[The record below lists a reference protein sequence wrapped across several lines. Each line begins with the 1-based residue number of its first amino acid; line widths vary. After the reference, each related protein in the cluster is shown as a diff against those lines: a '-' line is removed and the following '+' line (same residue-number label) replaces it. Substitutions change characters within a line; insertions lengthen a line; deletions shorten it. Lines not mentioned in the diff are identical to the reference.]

1 MQQHLESLEKNLT
14 EGLFLPVDAVKWLL
28 DLFHAFQI
36 FDDFADNDAVDR
48 KDLNLLIW
56 NTLVGMQQ
64 NPFYMANS
72 YCLSSIVGLN
82 ILKWQASDTVE
93 RSGNADAKSY
103 VWRAGYY
110 DIVLAVVQL
119 CHGPV
124 FAAQNA
130 HIVLGL
136 YGETYDDYMK
146 EFKNA

>member
-1 MQQHLESLEKNLT
+1 MQQHLESLGKNLT

-48 KDLNLLIW
+48 NDLNLLIW

-64 NPFYMANS
+64 NQFYMTNS

>member
-1 MQQHLESLEKNLT
+1 MQQHLESLGKNLT

-48 KDLNLLIW
+48 NDLNLLIW

>member
-1 MQQHLESLEKNLT
+1 MSDNVDMLEKNLK
-14 EGLFLPVDAVKWLL
+14 EGLYLPFDAVQWLL
-28 DLFHAFQI
+28 DLYHAFQI
-36 FDDFADNDAVDR
+36 FDDFADGDAVDR

-64 NPFYMANS
+64 NSFYMQNS
-72 YCLSSIVGLN
+72 FRLLPVISVN

-93 RSGNADAKSY
+93 RAGNADAKAY

-110 DIVLAVVQL
+110 DIALTVVEI
-119 CHGPV
+119 CHGPI

>member
-1 MQQHLESLEKNLT
+1 MNNSLEALQQNLSQ
-14 EGLFLPVDAVKWLL
+14 GLMLPESAVQWLL

-36 FDDFADNDAVDR
+36 FDDFADGDKVDR
-48 KDLNLLIW
+48 NDLNILIW

-64 NPFYMANS
+64 NPFYAANS

-119 CHGPV
+119 CHGPI

>member
-1 MQQHLESLEKNLT
+1 MQQHLESLGKNLT

-110 DIVLAVVQL
+110 EIVLAVVQL

>member
-1 MQQHLESLEKNLT
+1 MQQHLESLGKNLT

-36 FDDFADNDAVDR
+36 FDDFADGDPVDR

-64 NPFYMANS
+64 NPFYMTNS

>member
-1 MQQHLESLEKNLT
+1 MQQHLESLRKNLT

-48 KDLNLLIW
+48 NDLNLLIW

>member
-36 FDDFADNDAVDR
+36 FDDFADNDIVDR
-48 KDLNLLIW
+48 NDLNLLIW

-64 NPFYMANS
+64 NSFYIANS

-82 ILKWQASDTVE
+82 ILKWQASDRVE

-136 YGETYDDYMK
+136 YGETYENYIK

>member
-1 MQQHLESLEKNLT
+1 MQQHLESLGKNLT

-36 FDDFADNDAVDR
+36 FDDFADNDVVDR
-48 KDLNLLIW
+48 NDLNLLIW

-93 RSGNADAKSY
+93 RSGNADVKSY